1 MPVTNL
7 GLGGKTAEKS
17 QPASKRRVATV
28 EQVESSHGQGPGPD
42 GQPMPLEGLLGSDYS
57 QSTFER
63 HAALLGDP
71 RMSHPMYSSQRTA
84 IARQLQRDYGNR
96 YVQRLVE
103 RIQRDRSEAAQTK
116 LTVGPA
122 HQEMDSDGLDL
133 QREYAPDVQR
143 AGELEAI
150 KLSGELM
157 REAPKTDLETQE
169 LTGASVRMT
178 NEAIKLVANL
188 RNPQDAFT
196 EPLKNSRYYIQQ
208 MLDNAKESE
217 DLMAELTKAELG
229 PKTDSAARGITNNR
243 KKLDALISK
252 SANEIY
258 RFCYVLVSDLDVG
271 STSLSRTAIAELVVS
286 YANEL
291 RKEVDET
298 KLDLP
303 KSTKGTQTLEK
314 ATVTQKVMGY
324 AASASTAGAKFAV
337 LAQSA
342 GALDAASKS
351 AVSGSVMEG
360 LSGLVD
366 IVTGLKTIAS
376 DTKDQDQKME
386 AGTLV
391 AEGAAKIVRGTSS
404 AIFFIEQTK
413 ALAKGM
419 TEKQSLQ
426 AAGSTVAAQIL
437 GPATIALGAVDI
449 LRGSYGAYKASER
462 QNALKSIEKSAKS
475 RDNTEA
481 VQSAKVAGDTQ
492 QEKKTE
498 GKVTAVKGAV
508 TLVAGTILTAAGIT
522 NPIGWMVLAG
532 AGLIG
537 AGAFIMKRVA
547 QVKQG
552 KKLVEQKVKEHEV
565 ALKAWKDAG
574 GNGDGPKL
582 EARYDPKKIT
592 KFSWRSYGDVFREE
606 MIEQRRVVAQKLYEK
621 GVASPSGKFPEMEQI
636 VTTLGLVIDKDKQTP
651 TAAQIYKS
659 LKT

>member
-1 MPVTNL
+1 MPVNNL

-17 QPASKRRVATV
+17 QSASKRRVATV

-42 GQPMPLEGLLGSDYS
+42 GQSLPLEGLLGNDYS

-71 RMSHPMYSSQRTA
+71 RMSHPMYTTQRRA
-84 IARQLQRDYGNR
+84 IAMKLQRDYGNR

-103 RIQRDRSEAAQTK
+103 HIQLKRSEAVQTK

-143 AGELEAI
+143 AGELEALDLSK
-150 KLSGELM
+150 KLKDL
-157 REAPKTDLETQE
+157 APTEDKETQD
-169 LTGASVRMT
+169 LTTTSVQMT

-243 KKLDALISK
+243 KMVDKLIPKAAD
-252 SANEIY
+252 EVY
-258 RFCYVLVSDLDVG
+258 RFCYVLVSELDVG
-271 STSLSRTAIAELVVS
+271 PTKLPRTSIAESVVG

-291 RKEVDET
+291 RKKVGESD
-298 KLDLP
+298 LALP
-303 KSTKGTQTLEK
+303 KSTEGTQTLEN
-314 ATVTQKVMGY
+314 ATITQKVMGY

-366 IVTGLKTIAS
+366 IVTGLKIIAS
-376 DTKDQDQKME
+376 ENKDQDQKME

-636 VTTLGLVIDKDKQTP
+636 VKTLGFVIDKDKQTP